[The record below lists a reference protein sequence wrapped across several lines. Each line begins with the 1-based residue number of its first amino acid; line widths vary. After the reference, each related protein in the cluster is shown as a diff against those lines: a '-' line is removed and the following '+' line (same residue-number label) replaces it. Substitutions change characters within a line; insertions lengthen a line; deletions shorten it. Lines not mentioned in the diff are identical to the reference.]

1 MADLTKT
8 TVYKLT
14 LKDEHRKFKGVWL
27 SDVIELQVNEMNELV
42 QIGKFTYDK
51 FYTIKPSM
59 IKQVKRVLVQEYTE
73 REHQFTNLDEL
84 TPQEV
89 LSVMTDAQIIEEEL
103 SPCQTVKRLKSIVDD
118 IVTHDEPD
126 ENNEATISVMNSVPR
141 MDESTEKVNTRYPT
155 QEEIIAFNR
164 KENSLKR

>member
-14 LKDEHRKFKGVWL
+14 LKDEYKKNKGVWMPN
-27 SDVIELQVNEMNELV
+27 VIKLQVNEMNELV
-42 QIGKFTYDK
+42 QMGEFTYDK

-59 IKQVKRVLVQEYTE
+59 IEQVKRVTVQEYTE

-89 LSVMTDAQIIEEEL
+89 LSIMTDTQIIDEE
-103 SPCQTVKRLKSIVDD
+103 IDG
-118 IVTHDEPD
+118 IITHEEST
-126 ENNEATISVMNSVPR
+126 ENNKATISVMNSVPR
-141 MDESTEKVNTRYPT
+141 MDDTFEKR
-155 QEEIIAFNR
+155 
-164 KENSLKR
+164 